1 MSEKRGRPSQ
11 KLDAAATR
19 AFLESKPGWAI
30 LTSVSRDGYPHSVAL
45 GYFLV
50 DGDIV
55 LGTMA
60 GTQKIKN
67 IERNPKV
74 TVLVEKTDGSV
85 LTGVMVQG
93 DGEVV
98 TDDEARLRLSR
109 EAARQRGVPEDQL
122 PAAARPGAAFVRVR
136 PRQTITWHFR

>member
-1 MSEKRGRPSQ
+1 MGDKRGRPNQ
-11 KLDAAATR
+11 KMDAAAIR

-30 LTSVSRDGYPHSVAL
+30 LTTVGRDGYPHSVAL

-50 DGDIV
+50 GDDIV

-60 GTQKIKN
+60 DTQKLKN

-74 TVLVEKTDGSV
+74 TVLVEATHESV

-98 TDDEARLRLSR
+98 IDDDARLAFSR
-109 EAARQRGVPEDQL
+109 EAARQRGVPDDQL
-122 PAAARPGAAFVRVR
+122 PTAPRPGAAYVRVR
-136 PRQTITWHFR
+136 PRKTITWHFG